1 MADVTQ
7 VHQLDG
13 FLKTDTAEV
22 TILLDGVSVF
32 SGAVT
37 ALGEM
42 VQGTLCQWNFTQ
54 DDSITAI
61 TDHTLSISV
70 TSGTITAASIYQAT
84 NTSGQSEWNTT
95 KVDRAGNDYWLPG
108 VHAWFGDT
116 GERTNILINGVAP
129 SWPTI
134 PPYPT
139 GTEAA
144 PTWGGWGFDLS
155 AGETLTCTLR
165 VNPPLNT
172 PRPNL
177 SLPDPSAP

>member
-7 VHQLDG
+7 VHHLDG

-32 SGAVT
+32 SGAVNT
-37 ALGEM
+37 LGDM

-70 TSGTITAASIYQAT
+70 TSGTIDAAGIYQGT
-84 NTSGQSEWNTT
+84 NTTGEYEWNPS
-95 KVDRAGNDYWLPG
+95 KVDRDGNDYWLPG
-108 VHAWFGDT
+108 LYGVFGDT

-129 SWPTI
+129 SWPTV
-134 PPYPT
+134 PPFPT
-139 GTEAA
+139 GTEAS
-144 PTWGGWGFDLS
+144 PTWSGWGFNLS
-155 AGETLTCTLR
+155 AGETLTCTLKICPT
-165 VNPPLNT
+165 VL
-172 PRPNL
+172 
-177 SLPDPSAP
+177 A